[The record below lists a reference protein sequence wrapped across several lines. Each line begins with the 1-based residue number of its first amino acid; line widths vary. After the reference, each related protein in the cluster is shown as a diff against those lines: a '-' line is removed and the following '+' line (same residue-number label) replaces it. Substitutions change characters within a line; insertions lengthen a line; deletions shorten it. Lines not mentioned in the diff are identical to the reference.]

1 MSRPR
6 RSRYI
11 IFCACVKQCSD
22 ATQTSYSTAAA
33 TAYIQFD
40 NVKVPVN
47 HLLGE
52 EDKGFQVIMSNFNH
66 ERWAMA
72 AAVIQWMR
80 AVTEECLKWSNQRIV
95 FGKPLSEQPVIRGK

>member
-1 MSRPR
+1 MYGFVLS
-6 RSRYI
+6 I
-11 IFCACVKQCSD
+11 VLTFM
-22 ATQTSYSTAAA
+22 QTSYSTAAA

-66 ERWAMA
+66 ERWAMT